1 MMEDW
6 WASLEMFDKVVW
18 IIAFTVSLI
27 FLIQTV
33 MTFIGM
39 DSDVGMDADFDGDMG
54 DDSGPFQLF
63 TFRNFINFFLGFSW
77 TVIALREYVP
87 NLTLLVLIASF
98 VGAGIVAGI
107 MFMFYFMGKMQ
118 QSGTMDIQQ
127 SIGKSAD
134 VYLTI
139 PGYKNGM
146 GKVHVNI
153 QGSIRELDAITEA
166 DTLPS
171 GSLVKVISVI
181 EERVLVVEKL
191 N

>member
-1 MMEDW
+1 MEDW
-6 WASLEMFDKVVW
+6 WVSLEMFDKIVW
-18 IIAFTVSLI
+18 IIAFSVSLI

-33 MTFIGM
+33 MTFMGM
-39 DSDVGMDADFDGDMG
+39 DSDVGMDADFDGDMT
-54 DDSGPFQLF
+54 DDSGGPFQLF

-77 TVIALREYVP
+77 TVIALREQVT
-87 NLTLLVLIASF
+87 NLTLLVLIASL
-98 VGAGIVAGI
+98 VGVGIVVGI

-171 GSLVKVISVI
+171 GSLVKVVSVI
-181 EERVLVVEKL
+181 EERVLVVERL
-191 N
+191 H